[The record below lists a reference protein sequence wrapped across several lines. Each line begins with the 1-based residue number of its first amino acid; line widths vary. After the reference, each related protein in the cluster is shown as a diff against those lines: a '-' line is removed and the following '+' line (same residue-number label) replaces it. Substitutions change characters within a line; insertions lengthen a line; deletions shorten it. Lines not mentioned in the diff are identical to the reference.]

1 MTHWPRTVYVID
13 DDEHVLRALGR
24 LIRSVSMQAVELSC
38 VRDLLEISALDPE
51 GCVVSDV
58 RMPGESGLTIP
69 RHLAERGTPL
79 PVIFVTA
86 MEDEEIH
93 SEAARVEAI
102 AFLQKPVD
110 EDELL
115 NALSKAVAAKPD
127 ATGGSIWHLD
137 DFRLRR

>member
-1 MTHWPRTVYVID
+1 MASWPRTVYVID
-13 DDEHVLRALGR
+13 DEVHVLRALAR
-24 LIRSVSMQAVELSC
+24 LIRSASMEVVELSC
-38 VRDLLEISALDPE
+38 VQDLLEIASLDSE

-86 MEDEEIH
+86 VADEETR
-93 SEAARVEAI
+93 SKAERVGAV

-115 NALSKAVAAKPD
+115 NALSKAVAAKPG

-137 DFRLRR
+137 DFR